1 MPAAAP
7 DREEALDLS
16 EGNLVGFFRALVSGR
31 LRDERVPDGTLG
43 FVYADRRG
51 EALVPWGYFM
61 DFGRKANLRF
71 VLLNSQWVAEKLVG
85 PRVAVMH
92 QGRAVTCMTFTK
104 QACRML
110 PEALQ
115 QEVARRFRR
124 VSPDAVRRSA
134 KPSTDAASPQAP
146 AVRATEAPPFQ
157 DREGGAEARQEA
169 ASLPFL
175 AECLEL
181 LRERRA
187 LFEGHPDWKTEGAAS
202 LGRWRHVARNGE
214 ELLLVRRDVLEERI
228 RELGGRP
235 ETVFAVWKGTWLL
248 RPGEGDRAGY
258 RIGSGD
264 DRGHYLAFRWPALR
278 ALGFPGALQSESPPP
293 PASPED

>member
-1 MPAAAP
+1 
-7 DREEALDLS
+7 LS
-16 EGNLVGFFRALVSGR
+16 GK
-31 LRDERVPDGTLG
+31 LRDERVADDTLG

-71 VLLNSQWVAEKLVG
+71 VLLNSQWVGEKLVG

-92 QGRAVTCMTFTK
+92 QGRAVTCMTFTR

-110 PEALQ
+110 PEPLQ

-134 KPSTDAASPQAP
+134 RPSADAASPQAP

-157 DREGGAEARQEA
+157 DREDGAEARPEA
-169 ASLPFL
+169 APLPFL
-175 AECLEL
+175 AECLEM

-187 LFEGHPDWKTEGAAS
+187 QFEGHPDWKGDGVAP

-248 RPGEGDRAGY
+248 RPGEGDRVGY
-258 RIGSGD
+258 RLGRSD
-264 DRGHYLAFRWPALR
+264 EKAEYLAFRWSGLR
-278 ALGFPGALQSESPPP
+278 ALGFPGALQVE
-293 PASPED
+293 PAPAAVPPED